1 MGHREDL
8 LAGAKRCLYE
18 LGYARTT
25 ARDIVAASGTNLA
38 SIGYHFGSK
47 EALLTEALIEA
58 TDEWAEEIKRVLA
71 TEAGADPF
79 ARFEVAWRRVLASFE
94 ADRRLW
100 TSVVEALPLLE
111 RMPQLRERVAAG
123 AEEARAALPA
133 MMLGPAGDQAE
144 AARSVGSLLYA
155 LLIGVLVQRLV
166 DPGRSPEAADLAAG
180 LRAVAAMVRPTGEE
194 DGAADTA
201 GTPAR

>member
-1 MGHREDL
+1 MGGVGHREDL
-8 LAGAKRCLYE
+8 LAGAKRCLSE

-25 ARDIVAASGTNLA
+25 ARDLVAASGTNLA

-71 TEAGADPF
+71 AEADVDPL
-79 ARFEVAWRRVLASFE
+79 ARFETAWRRVLASFE
-94 ADRRLW
+94 QDRRLW

-111 RMPQLRERVAAG
+111 RMPRLRERFADG
-123 AEEARAALPA
+123 AEEARQALPA
-133 MMLGPAGDQAE
+133 MMLGPAAGQAS
-144 AARSVGSLLYA
+144 RSVGSLLYA

-166 DPGRSPEAADLAAG
+166 DPRRSPQAVDLAAG
-180 LRAVAAMVRPTGEE
+180 LRALAAMVRAR
-194 DGAADTA
+194 DGAGGAVDPSAD
-201 GTPAR
+201 G